1 MRTAF
6 RSTCLLILVVLTLG
20 ACSGQP
26 EPTPAP
32 GEGGATR
39 AGTPAAGTPR
49 RGGTLTIAAT
59 TDAVSFHP
67 YKTTDTASGSYQGY
81 VFGGSLTKR
90 DPKTLEIVP
99 ELAEKWT
106 ISDDKTTYTFTLRDE
121 IKWSDGQP
129 ITSADFVWTFEQA
142 NKPENK
148 YPYRSNFEEIVSYT
162 APDPRTIVVKIK
174 EPLAVGIEMADAV
187 TPLPKHV
194 WEKYDWNDPDKNPEI
209 LRPAV
214 GSGMWKLKEWRREDH
229 ATFEANDLHFDGR
242 PYIDQLVVRVVPS
255 QAVAFQMLRSGEIDW
270 ASFTPADYKEAKS
283 LPNVNVYEWWLARGN
298 WSYIGYNLRHP
309 MLQDIRVRQAL
320 AQAIDRKIIIDRV
333 QYGLAQPTYSAWP
346 PSSWVYNPDVPKFDY
361 DQRRAEQL
369 LDEAGWR
376 KGADGMRAKD
386 GQKLQLKLL
395 FGPNTN
401 KVREGIATIV
411 QEQWRQVGVQ
421 VEVTG
426 LEWGAYL
433 DKLTKSPFDYDLFV
447 LGWLSTIDPHW
458 SYQIWSEATIPDL
471 NAGGY
476 VNKKVEELFRQGA
489 REFDR
494 EKRKKIYQ
502 EIQKLITDDLPYMFL
517 SVNMSYTGVSKRV
530 RGIEPSPLGIEYNLN
545 KWWIE
550 R

>member
-20 ACSGQP
+20 ACTGQP

-32 GEGGATR
+32 GEGGAVR
-39 AGTPAAGTPR
+39 AGTPAAGSPR